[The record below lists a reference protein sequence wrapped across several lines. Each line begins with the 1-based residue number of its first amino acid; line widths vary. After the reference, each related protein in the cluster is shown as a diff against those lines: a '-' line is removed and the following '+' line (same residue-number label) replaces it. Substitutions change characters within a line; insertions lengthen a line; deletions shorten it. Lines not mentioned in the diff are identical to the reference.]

1 MGHSFISFPKQER
14 PNNHPAAT
22 PFLPV
27 VFYLD
32 SIPSFQLNDAN
43 DIVNEEIHRLD
54 HNADAAFE
62 TVNARFQTVLDNVER
77 RRQEVTL
84 CFRATF
90 LH

>member
-1 MGHSFISFPKQER
+1 MGHSFISFPKQESPTTR
-14 PNNHPAAT
+14 RTAAT
-22 PFLPV
+22 PFLQV

-32 SIPSFQLNDAN
+32 STPSFQLNDAN

-84 CFRATF
+84 CFRATY
-90 LH
+90 